1 VQGDANPREKKSD
14 HRADPFVHGRD
25 FPLLKL
31 EFVDGA
37 VEAKV
42 SLSPNDATNDIK
54 FTFGDI
60 GLSNLISYR
69 LQLADGIV
77 SITVNGVTQTV
88 NIFESDPAWADQTFY
103 FKAGSYCQDN
113 DGPATEGSLCR
124 FIN

>member
-1 VQGDANPREKKSD
+1 MIIGQIHSYTVST
-14 HRADPFVHGRD
+14 

-42 SLSPNDATNDIK
+42 KLSPYDTTSDAK
-54 FTFGDI
+54 YTFGNI

-77 SITVNGVTQTV
+77 SITVNGITYTAH
-88 NIFESDPAWADQTFY
+88 IF
-103 FKAGSYCQDN
+103 
-113 DGPATEGSLCR
+113 
-124 FIN
+124 